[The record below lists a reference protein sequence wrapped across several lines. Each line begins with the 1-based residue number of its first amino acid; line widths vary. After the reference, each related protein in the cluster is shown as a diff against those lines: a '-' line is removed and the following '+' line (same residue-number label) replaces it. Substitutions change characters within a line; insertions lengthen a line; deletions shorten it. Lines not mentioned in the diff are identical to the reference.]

1 MKPIN
6 VLSLFDGM
14 SGGQIALERA
24 GITVANYF
32 ASEID
37 RYAIKVTQHH
47 YPNTHQLGTILGWKS
62 WQLPKID
69 LVIAGSP
76 CQGFS
81 KAGKGLNFDDPRS
94 KLFLT
99 FLDILNDQIEKN
111 HKVLWMLENVKMKK
125 EWRDYISDL
134 LGVEPVL
141 INSALV
147 SAQNRERLYWAN
159 FSITQP
165 EDKGILLKNI
175 IEQGEVDRSKSYNID
190 ANYWKGGN
198 PKSYF
203 GKGRRQLVF
212 RVGTAADISG
222 HDYNKRIY
230 STEGKSPAL
239 NTGSG
244 GNLQPKISLVVP
256 EATKQGYVEIE
267 DGEGVDLT
275 FPNSKTRRGRRR
287 SKKSIALLTGV
298 EFYWYEN
305 QTYRKLTPKEC
316 ERLQT
321 VKDDWTSIVSNTQRY
336 KMLGNGWTID
346 TIVHIFNCSPLKTS
360 LDRLQIDSTLP
371 QSLPSST

>member
-24 GITVANYF
+24 SIPVANYY

-37 RYAIKVTQHH
+37 KYAIQVTQSH
-47 YPNTHQLGTILGWKS
+47 YPNTHQLGTILNWKN

-81 KAGKGLNFDDPRS
+81 KAGKGLNFNDPRS
-94 KLFLT
+94 KLFFT
-99 FLDILNDQIEKN
+99 FMDILNY
-111 HKVLWMLENVKMKK
+111 HKKQNPDLLWLLENVKMKK
-125 EWRDYISDL
+125 EWKDYISDL

-159 FSITQP
+159 FPITQP

-175 IEQGEVDRSKSYNID
+175 IEQDEVDRNKSYTID

-198 PKSYF
+198 LKSYF
-203 GKGRRQLVF
+203 SKGRRQLVF
-212 RVGTAADISG
+212 RIGTASDING

-230 STEGKSPAL
+230 STDGKSPTL
-239 NTGSG
+239 NAGSG
-244 GNLQPKISLVVP
+244 GNLEPKISVKTIAHGYIKEKEEQKDKYPSLCAQDPSSKHLIKNKSNTIRVGGKGSP
-256 EATKQGYVEIE
+256 PDSKQCWDNVYM
-267 DGEGVDLT
+267 
-275 FPNSKTRRGRRR
+275 SKD
-287 SKKSIALLTGV
+287 
-298 EFYWYEN
+298 E
-305 QTYRKLTPKEC
+305 YRKLTPVEC

-321 VKDDWTSIVSNTQRY
+321 VKDNWTSMVSNTQRY
-336 KMLGNGWTID
+336 RMLGNGWTID
-346 TIVHIFNCSPLKTS
+346 VIAHIFNCFPLGTVS
-360 LDRLQIDSTLP
+360 YD
-371 QSLPSST
+371 